1 MSATILLKRTLGTS
15 PPNIA
20 PVGTGV
26 SFGELVYTYDTS
38 DVGAGKSY
46 KKLYIGNPAG
56 PTAAP
61 IPIGGEYYT
70 SLFNDNPS
78 DYGKPQASKVLI
90 LDSQGRV
97 ASWTVVDDFYTAGVG
112 TVAGDFTVGGNLNVT
127 GDLQY
132 DEANARLMAAAPELL
147 TALEKLTALAA
158 KQLDQSATHDGL
170 ENCKALADARKA
182 IAKAKGGAE

>member
-26 SFGELVYTYDTS
+26 SFGELIYTYDTS

-56 PTAAP
+56 PGSAP

-70 SLFNDNPS
+70 SLLMTI
-78 DYGKPQASKVLI
+78 Q
-90 LDSQGRV
+90 
-97 ASWTVVDDFYTAGVG
+97 
-112 TVAGDFTVGGNLNVT
+112 
-127 GDLQY
+127 
-132 DEANARLMAAAPELL
+132 ARL
-147 TALEKLTALAA
+147 
-158 KQLDQSATHDGL
+158 
-170 ENCKALADARKA
+170 R
-182 IAKAKGGAE
+182 